1 MLFMGRRLAGRGDI
15 AVWQEHSGAGYFLQ
29 FLSTGVVIRL
39 DDKSLVDLSDALAE
53 AVEQAKQPERNA
65 DEDRRLQILRARVLD
80 HIQNAKEQKRN
91 RGPR

>member
-29 FLSTGVVIRL
+29 FLSTGVVLRL
-39 DDKSLVDLSDALAE
+39 DDTSLVDLSHALAE
-53 AVEQAKQPERNA
+53 AVEESKRPERNA

-80 HIQNAKEQKRN
+80 YIQRAKEDKRN
-91 RGPR
+91 RVT